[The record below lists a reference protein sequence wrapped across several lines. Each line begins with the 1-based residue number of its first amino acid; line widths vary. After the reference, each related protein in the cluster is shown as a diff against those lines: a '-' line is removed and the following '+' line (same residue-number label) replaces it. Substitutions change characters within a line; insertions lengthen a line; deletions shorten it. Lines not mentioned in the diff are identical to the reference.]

1 MGLYDREKLALL
13 AQSIPDLTT
22 AEVAS
27 ALLQLLA
34 VGRGVWLTAGS
45 DYTELDDV
53 LSTFIEILAALL
65 S

>member
-27 ALLQLLA
+27 ELLQLLA
-34 VGRGVWLTAGS
+34 VGRGVLLTAG
-45 DYTELDDV
+45 
-53 LSTFIEILAALL
+53 
-65 S
+65 